1 MKQKINRSNFEA
13 FYLDFL
19 ESKLSSIDEVE
30 FIAFLEE
37 NPELKIPSNAI
48 DFKLDRNGIE
58 KYPTN
63 SKKELYQFSLI
74 ESKVD
79 SNSISFFQAAN
90 VDGLLS
96 AEKQKELE
104 EAEHRSIEFQKSAV
118 LFNYTKLKPD
128 FTLVFENKQQL
139 KRPEGK
145 GISLK
150 FIRYAAAAAC
160 ISGLIVYQIHQDEK
174 TTTSIAKQIAKP
186 ESKNGLSQKNTINT
200 SLPSS
205 SVPTFSKPT
214 PQFDAKD
221 SLSNIPILEKTEIS
235 PSYVEFPAKLGDS
248 SIKKPQIIELI
259 QLPKEQ
265 FTSINPNEIEQ
276 TLPIVRPSDVLEH
289 KQFPLLTKLVDKFF
303 HINLGLGK
311 KTRIKSDEYYLV
323 IGSFQVTR
331 NISK

>member
-19 ESKLSSIDEVE
+19 EGKLSSIDEVE

-37 NPELKIPSNAI
+37 NPELKIHSNAI

-63 SKKELYQFSLI
+63 SKKELYQFSLL

-79 SNSISFFQAAN
+79 SNSISFFQVAN

-160 ISGLIVYQIHQDEK
+160 ISGLIVFQIQQGY
-174 TTTSIAKQIAKP
+174 KQ
-186 ESKNGLSQKNTINT
+186 
-200 SLPSS
+200 
-205 SVPTFSKPT
+205 
-214 PQFDAKD
+214 
-221 SLSNIPILEKTEIS
+221 
-235 PSYVEFPAKLGDS
+235 
-248 SIKKPQIIELI
+248 
-259 QLPKEQ
+259 
-265 FTSINPNEIEQ
+265 
-276 TLPIVRPSDVLEH
+276 
-289 KQFPLLTKLVDKFF
+289 
-303 HINLGLGK
+303 
-311 KTRIKSDEYYLV
+311 
-323 IGSFQVTR
+323 
-331 NISK
+331 